1 MPYRRIAVGT
11 DGSSSAIVA
20 EQCAGELALALGA
33 ELLLIS
39 VGEDEAAVSNVLE
52 DASARVARLG
62 VTPQPVPLRG
72 DPASMIMQAAEGAE
86 VGLLVVG
93 DRGLGDPKRFTLGGL
108 PDRLAHYSPVDILL
122 VRTTDPDRA
131 ARSGTYKNVLIATDG
146 SFTAYQAAGR
156 GIGLAGA
163 LDAAI
168 TLIYVGDELV
178 GDIVLRDTARRA
190 TTEVERRALRG
201 KPGPRIIEAAASG
214 HDLVVVGNKGM
225 MGNARRFK
233 RTAVPDEVAHGARCD
248 VLICKTVG
256 REMFD
261 LEPGEGGVV
270 DVDGQR
276 VAVFIDDDGTRYTM
290 SPKCQHLGC
299 TVGWNSRMRTW
310 DCPCHGSRYDH
321 TGAVING
328 PTTKPLPPVEL
339 PSAQEAF
346 RPR

>member
-1 MPYRRIAVGT
+1 M
-11 DGSSSAIVA
+11 VA
-20 EQCAGELALALGA
+20 EQCAAELANALDA
-33 ELLLIS
+33 ELLLIC
-39 VGEDEAAVSNVLE
+39 VGEDESVTSQVLH
-52 DASARVARLG
+52 DSSARVAKLG
-62 VTPQPVPLRG
+62 IAAHPVSLRG
-72 DPASMIMQAAEGAE
+72 DPASMIMKAAEDAE
-86 VGLLVVG
+86 AGLLVVG
-93 DRGLGDPKRFTLGGL
+93 DRGLGNPKRFSLGGL
-108 PDRLAHYSPVDILL
+108 PDKLAHYSPVDILL

-131 ARSGTYKNVLIATDG
+131 SKRGTYRKVLIATDG

-168 TLIYVGDELV
+168 TLVYVGDELV

-190 TTEVERRALRG
+190 TGEVQRKAVRG
-201 KPGPRIIEAAASG
+201 RTAQRIVEIAASG

-225 MGNARRFK
+225 MGSARRFK
-233 RTAVPDEVAHGARCD
+233 RTAVPDEVAHRAKCD
-248 VLICKTVG
+248 VLISKTVG
-256 REMFD
+256 RELFN

-270 DVDGQR
+270 DVDGQK
-276 VAVFIDDDGTRYTM
+276 VAVFIDDDGTRYTL

-328 PTTKPLPPVEL
+328 PTTKPLL
-339 PSAQEAF
+339 PIEIPSG
-346 RPR
+346 R